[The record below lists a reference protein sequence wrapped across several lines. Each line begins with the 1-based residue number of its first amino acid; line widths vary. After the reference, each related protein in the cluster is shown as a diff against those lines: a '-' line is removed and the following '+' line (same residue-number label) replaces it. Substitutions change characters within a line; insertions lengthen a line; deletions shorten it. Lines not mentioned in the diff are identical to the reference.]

1 MQLYFGVGKQKV
13 PNFSGKLSVWDMDQ
27 LCKIE
32 RETTYIS
39 AKNFST
45 SKPKKGTCT
54 YMKWVSKPKKQF

>member
-45 SKPKKGTCT
+45 SKPKKGTCI
-54 YMKWVSKPKKQF
+54 